1 VLTATGPHRDHR
13 DDNHP
18 GATCEC
24 PRKHS
29 ADGHNVAV
37 TRSAPAQRARSAF
50 VALLVAPAL
59 VLSACGADSNQ
70 KPAAKP
76 SAAVPSANVDVP
88 EGTTLT
94 KAGTELAF
102 GETAT
107 VAYAPNSK
115 RGTVLQLTV
124 ASVRTGKISDLAA
137 YQLDSNSKKST
148 PYYASVR
155 VKNVGPGDLSR
166 IVVPVYAVDSTNA
179 LVQPVS
185 FNNTFKT
192 CPSTSLPA
200 GFTPGKTVNL
210 CLAYLV
216 LPGRKLVN
224 MSYRPLQQYEPITW
238 KGTITPAPTPKLKK
252 PDKKKTKKDQ
262 P

>member
-1 VLTATGPHRDHR
+1 MPAKQTAG
-13 DDNHP
+13 
-18 GATCEC
+18 
-24 PRKHS
+24 
-29 ADGHNVAV
+29 GHNVRV
-37 TRSAPAQRARSAF
+37 TRSGLPQRARAVF
-50 VALLVAPAL
+50 VALLLAPAL
-59 VLSACGADSNQ
+59 VLSACGSESEK

-76 SAAVPSANVDVP
+76 SVSLPTGHVDVP

-94 KAGTELAF
+94 KAGTELKF
-102 GETAT
+102 GQPAT
-107 VAYAPNSK
+107 VAYSPNTK

-124 ASVRTGKISDLAA
+124 VSVRTGQIKDLGA
-137 YQLDSNSKKST
+137 YQLDPESKRST
-148 PYYASVR
+148 PYYARVT
-155 VKNVGPGDLSR
+155 VKNLGPGDLSR
-166 IVVPVYAVDSTNA
+166 IVVPVYAVDSTNS

-200 GFTPGKTVNL
+200 GFTTGKTVNL

-216 LPGRKLVN
+216 LPGRKLIK

-238 KGTITPAPTPKLKK
+238 TGTIAPAPKPQLK
-252 PDKKKTKKDQ
+252 PHKKKTTKAQ